1 MMTTVASHPAAPRP
15 FLRTLVATIVAVVVF
30 VVLLPLLLI
39 WLVFFAITR
48 LITAVHKLMEPRA
61 VPWSDVIDFD
71 PELGWR
77 CRSDLKTGA
86 RADRVFRFTT
96 DERGWRRTRPFADA
110 DVVVFGDSFA
120 FGWGVDDRDHFA
132 NVEVQ
137 SQHAIRFKSVGTIAY
152 NLVQELMLMEHV
164 KEQLRDKVVVWLVYV
179 GNDITENLSPHV
191 GPYRSPFV
199 RRTDTG
205 DAWELVT
212 EHLVPEP
219 WPWPKWPVEDV
230 GYRELC
236 CDTYRS
242 RRGVRRNRLSDR
254 AGARGVQLRRRPAPR
269 RHGAVP
275 VGLRAPTTSAPTPR
289 IPRRSTAT
297 GRTTRSARRVSGW
310 ECGSSRST
318 STSSAVTTSRPTS
331 TGTRPATAASPRRWR
346 PSSSTPSL
354 RRTVL
359 TSRAGQATSSRA
371 RSFAEDPFPF
381 FDPKRGNSQ
390 RRPR

>member
-1 MMTTVASHPAAPRP
+1 MMIPVASRPAAPRP
-15 FLRTLVATIVAVVVF
+15 FLRALVATVVAVVVF
-30 VVLLPLLLI
+30 VVLLPLLLV
-39 WLVFFAITR
+39 WLIFFAITR
-48 LITAVHKLMEPRA
+48 LIAAVHKLMEPQA
-61 VPWSDVIDFD
+61 IPWSDVIDFD

-77 CRSDLKTGA
+77 CRSDLNTGA

-110 DVVVFGDSFA
+110 DVVVIGDSFA

-137 SQHAIRFKSVGTIAY
+137 SQHSIRFKSVGAIAY

-199 RRTDTG
+199 RRAETG

-219 WPWPKWPVEDV
+219 WPWPKWLVEDDI
-230 GYRELC
+230 YRELC

-242 RRGVRRNRLSDR
+242 RRAYDATGYLIERAQEVCSSVDARLLVAMVPCLSGYEADDLRADSPDPASFDRNRPYNEIRAACERVGVRFIPLH
-254 AGARGVQLRRRPAPR
+254 QYLER
-269 RHGAVP
+269 RHYKPADVHWNEAGH
-275 VGLRAPTTSAPTPR
+275 
-289 IPRRSTAT
+289 
-297 GRTTRSARRVSGW
+297 RRVA
-310 ECGSSRST
+310 ET
-318 STSSAVTTSRPTS
+318 
-331 TGTRPATAASPRRWR
+331 
-346 PSSSTPSL
+346 L
-354 RRTVL
+354 ETVV
-359 TSRAGQATSSRA
+359 
-371 RSFAEDPFPF
+371 
-381 FDPKRGNSQ
+381 FDA
-390 RRPR
+390 

>member
-1 MMTTVASHPAAPRP
+1 MTTTGASHPAAPRP
-15 FLRTLVATIVAVVVF
+15 FLRTLVATIVAVIVF

-48 LITAVHKLMEPRA
+48 LITAVHKLMEPQA

-86 RADRVFRFTT
+86 APTVSSASPPTSEDGDAPAPSPTPTWWSSETRSPSAGASTT
-96 DERGWRRTRPFADA
+96 AITSPTSRCSHSTRSASSRSARSRTT
-110 DVVVFGDSFA
+110 SC
-120 FGWGVDDRDHFA
+120 
-132 NVEVQ
+132 
-137 SQHAIRFKSVGTIAY
+137 KSC
-152 NLVQELMLMEHV
+152 MLMEHV

-199 RRTDTG
+199 RRTDNG

-242 RRGVRRNRLSDR
+242 RRAYDATAYLIERAQEVCSSVDARLLVAMVPCLSDYAADDLRADSPDPGSFDRNRPSNEIR
-254 AGARGVQLRRRPAPR
+254 ADV
-269 RHGAVP
+269 
-275 VGLRAPTTSAPTPR
+275 
-289 IPRRSTAT
+289 
-297 GRTTRSARRVSGW
+297 
-310 ECGSSRST
+310 
-318 STSSAVTTSRPTS
+318 
-331 TGTRPATAASPRRWR
+331 
-346 PSSSTPSL
+346 
-354 RRTVL
+354 
-359 TSRAGQATSSRA
+359 
-371 RSFAEDPFPF
+371 
-381 FDPKRGNSQ
+381 
-390 RRPR
+390 